1 MGKHAVA
8 LVAAASAVTVAT
20 SVTLGILGL
29 GFILS
34 VFGAVLTIICIVIYL
49 VGAAKLTQA
58 VGGGN
63 ETGLRVARLARQV
76 AGTMILNTI
85 FTGCYAIIGSGNDFM
100 PLQIVVLHLLV
111 PVGLSA
117 STMLLLRFIRGSFER
132 LGERRRRST
141 IMRSRGGGRGT
152 TSPRSTASV
161 SPATNFT
168 ETSSTRM
175 GALAI

>member
-1 MGKHAVA
+1 MTAVA
-8 LVAAASAVTVAT
+8 VL
-20 SVTLGILGL
+20 SVMFAILAITLGVLGRTDIMST
-29 GFILS
+29 FT
-34 VFGAVLTIICIVIYL
+34 AVAIIGIIIVYL

-58 VGGGN
+58 VGGEN

-76 AGTMILNTI
+76 AGVMILNTL
-85 FTGCYAIIGSGNDFM
+85 FTGCYAVIGSGNDFM
-100 PLQIVVLHLLV
+100 PLQIVIVDLLM

-117 STMLLLRFIRGSFER
+117 GMLLLLRFIRGSFER
-132 LGERRRRST
+132 LGERRRKSAT
-141 IMRSRGGGRGT
+141 MRSRGGRGT

>member
-1 MGKHAVA
+1 VA
-8 LVAAASAVTVAT
+8 LVAVASAVTTAT
-20 SVTLGILGL
+20 VITLGILGL
-29 GFILS
+29 SFIVS
-34 VFGAVLTIICIVIYL
+34 VFGAVLTILCVVTYL

-58 VGGGN
+58 VGGEN

-76 AGTMILNTI
+76 AGVMILNTL
-85 FTGCYAIIGSGNDFM
+85 FTGCYAVIGSGNDFM
-100 PLQIVVLHLLV
+100 PLQIVIVDLLM

-117 STMLLLRFIRGSFER
+117 GMLLLLRFIRGSFER
-132 LGERRRRST
+132 LGERRRKSAT
-141 IMRSRGGGRGT
+141 MRSRGGRGT